1 MENNYALEKTEP
13 VDCGNGDGT
22 EGEEDPPDLGSA
34 AGFAVDG
41 DNHAAE
47 RDPNRQFDP
56 DPGFA
61 IAVTQSGDQTEA
73 RYEDEEEADAAGD
86 GTHLFKAGAVA
97 SREGATEEC
106 AVAEEYHEDAEDV

>member
-13 VDCGNGDGT
+13 VDRRNGDGA

-47 RDPNRQFDP
+47 RDPDGQFDP

-61 IAVTQSGDQTEA
+61 VAVTQSGDQTEA
-73 RYEDEEEADAAGD
+73 RYEDEEQADAARD
-86 GTHLFKAGAVA
+86 GAHLLEARAVT
-97 SREGATEEC
+97 SREGATEEG
-106 AVAEEYHEDAEDV
+106 AVTEEYHEDAEDV